1 MTTLTLQIPDPD
13 AEQLR
18 LQAAA
23 SNKPVEQ
30 FASELLQAQA
40 RAAQALRAFQAR
52 TQSVFD
58 ESGMTEQS
66 LAEQLE
72 REDHEARGVV
82 YDE

>member
-1 MTTLTLQIPDPD
+1 MTTLTLKIPDP
-13 AEQLR
+13 AIEQLR
-18 LQAAA
+18 AQAAA

-40 RAAQALRAFQAR
+40 RASAVLQSFREQALSRFQA
-52 TQSVFD
+52 
-58 ESGMTEQS
+58 SGMTEQM

-72 REDHEARGVV
+72 REDHQSRGVV